1 MDNYM
6 SMKASGENNWEK
18 LPTNIILGKNDR
30 EKQFTQ
36 IILR

>member
-6 SMKASGENNWEK
+6 SMKASGET

-30 EKQFTQ
+30 EKQITQ